1 MNIGFNYD
9 NELIKEGNTQGVYR
23 TNIKWAKNDL
33 LAPTRLQ
40 EYFKEQLWMMKGKS
54 ALNGGGGDFK
64 VVATYPLSMSVP
76 EVQAFKNAW
85 KSAAHWLNIDE
96 ANIKFEIESV
106 APYYSFLASLKFGQR
121 IYCTS
126 IRNQVAKTHPQYS
139 LLYLLPTTFGEMA

>member
-1 MNIGFNYD
+1 MITNLSKKRNA
-9 NELIKEGNTQGVYR
+9 QGVYR

-96 ANIKFEIESV
+96 QTSNLRLK
-106 APYYSFLASLKFGQR
+106 ASLL
-121 IYCTS
+121 I
-126 IRNQVAKTHPQYS
+126 IRS
-139 LLYLLPTTFGEMA
+139 